1 MERRC
6 KKCGRLLPLTA
17 FGKDRRQADGLSIY
31 CKECRKEYSRAYY
44 ASLSPEQRKERQ
56 RKILAY
62 VEAHPDVKE
71 KMQASA
77 KRWREDNAERVA
89 QTQNNYRRRRY
100 ASDPE
105 YREKKKE
112 YQRGYYARHKD
123 DPEFKERDRKCQRKY
138 RETHREY
145 ERQRARANY
154 YKKRDKDIS
163 L

>member
-6 KKCGRLLPLTA
+6 NKCGRLLPLTA

-44 ASLSPEQRKERQ
+44 ASLDPEQRKERQ
-56 RKILAY
+56 RKIRAY
-62 VEAHPDVKE
+62 VEAHPAVRK
-71 KMQASA
+71 KMRASA
-77 KRWREDNAERVA
+77 KRWREDNAEHIA
-89 QTQNNYRRRRY
+89 KHALEYRKQRY
-100 ASDPE
+100 ATDPE
-105 YREKKKE
+105 YRRKVLEKRKAW
-112 YQRGYYARHKD
+112 YQLHKD
-123 DPEFKERDRKCQRKY
+123 DPVYKERDRKCQRKY

-154 YKKRDKDIS
+154 YKKRDKDIY